1 MSATKSSV
9 PMYMRRPMSIVCH
22 PLSTVAEVRL
32 AIELTARLRKKCGA
46 SPASLSAL
54 KEVVVAL
61 RRVERGVPL
70 ADAFGL
76 SDAEREETRPIHFD
90 ESP

>member
-9 PMYMRRPMSIVCH
+9 PRYMRRPMSIVCH

-54 KEVVVAL
+54 K
-61 RRVERGVPL
+61 
-70 ADAFGL
+70 
-76 SDAEREETRPIHFD
+76 
-90 ESP
+90 